1 MFLLL
6 KVKEKSE
13 KSGLKL
19 NIKEKEK
26 HETKIMA
33 FGHITS
39 WHKEG
44 PIITLHRIFP
54 SICFLVA
61 MSFISSSVNVSVL
74 IMSIYRHAA
83 QVRLNR

>member
-44 PIITLHRIFP
+44 EKVEAATNFLFLV
-54 SICFLVA
+54 SKTAVDGAMKLEDACFLK
-61 MSFISSSVNVSVL
+61 
-74 IMSIYRHAA
+74 R
-83 QVRLNR
+83 RLWQN